1 MPGRLWLRGEA
12 GSSIHRTM
20 NGIPDFQGGFA
31 AGYHDARHA
40 WLQAAAARGGRLH
53 GLRHPGQGPDG
64 EALWQDVALFGDPDA
79 ESVFVVVCGTHGI
92 EGHAGSAVMTAWLRQ
107 DGPGA
112 LPPGT
117 AVVLVHAV
125 NPWGMAHWQRGT
137 ENNVDLNRNFIAFP
151 EVPAPN
157 TGYAELHPH
166 LMLADWNEA
175 EIARAF
181 AAMDALRER
190 VGEQAFSN
198 AFNGGQYLH
207 ADGLFY
213 GGDRP
218 EWSNI
223 ALREQ
228 LARHLAGARRCVLVD
243 LHTGIGPY
251 GEPFMINFDAPGTFG
266 RERAREVWGDAAL
279 SGAGST
285 HAALAAFQGLM
296 IDAFA
301 AAVPDC
307 RLSATAVEFGTLER
321 RRMQRAHLAN
331 AWLRRQSVDSD
342 AVRRAR
348 AEYRDAFI
356 PSDPAW
362 RAAVLRSGVE
372 LCRRGRDALAASAR
386 VD

>member
-1 MPGRLWLRGEA
+1 
-12 GSSIHRTM
+12 M
-20 NGIPDFQGGFA
+20 NGIPESQDGFA
-31 AGYHDARHA
+31 PGYGAARQA
-40 WLQAAAARGGRLH
+40 WLQAVSARGGRVH
-53 GLRHPGQGPDG
+53 GLRHPGRGPDG
-64 EALWQDVALFGDPDA
+64 EALWQDVAQFGDPGA
-79 ESVFVVVCGTHGI
+79 ESVFVVACGTHGI
-92 EGHAGSAVMTAWLRQ
+92 EGHAGSAVMTAWLRE
-107 DGPGA
+107 DDPGA
-112 LPPGT
+112 LPARVG
-117 AVVLVHAV
+117 VVLVHAV

-151 EVPAPN
+151 DVPPPN

-181 AAMDALRER
+181 AAMDAFRAR
-190 VGEQAFSN
+190 VGEQVFSN

-207 ADGLFY
+207 ADGIFY

-218 EWSNI
+218 EWANT
-223 ALREQ
+223 ALRAQ
-228 LARHLAGARRCVLVD
+228 LSEHLASARRCVLVD

-251 GEPFMINFDAPGTFG
+251 GQPFMINVDAPGSFE
-266 RERAREVWGDAAL
+266 RERAREVWGDVAL

-285 HAALAAFQGLM
+285 HAALASFQGLM

-301 AAVPDC
+301 GALRDC

-331 AWLRRQSVDSD
+331 AWMRRQAGDSEALRR
-342 AVRRAR
+342 AG
-348 AEYRDAFI
+348 AEYREAFI

-362 RAAVLRSGVE
+362 RASVLRAGVA
-372 LCRRGRDALAASAR
+372 LCRRGRDALVATAPAR
-386 VD
+386 

>member
-1 MPGRLWLRGEA
+1 M
-12 GSSIHRTM
+12 HRTM
-20 NGIPDFQGGFA
+20 SRIPASPDGFA
-31 AGYHDARHA
+31 PGYHDARHA
-40 WLQAAAARGGRLH
+40 WLQAVAARGGRLD
-53 GLRHPGQGPDG
+53 GQRHPGQGPDG
-64 EALWQDVALFGDPDA
+64 EPLWQDIALFGDPDA

-112 LPPGT
+112 LPPG
-117 AVVLVHAV
+117 AGVVLIHAV

-137 ENNVDLNRNFIAFP
+137 ENNVDLNRNFVAFP
-151 EVPAPN
+151 SLPARN

-181 AAMDALRER
+181 AAMDALRLR
-190 VGEQAFSN
+190 DGEQAFSN

-218 EWSNI
+218 EWANI
-223 ALREQ
+223 VLRQQ
-228 LARHLAGARRCVLVD
+228 LRQHLANARRCVLVD
-243 LHTGIGPY
+243 LHTGIGPH
-251 GEPFMINFDAPGTFG
+251 GQPFMINFDAPGSFG

-285 HAALAAFQGLM
+285 HAALASFQGLM
-296 IDAFA
+296 IAAFVA
-301 AAVPDC
+301 ALPDC
-307 RLSATAVEFGTLER
+307 RISATAVEFGTLER

-331 AWLRRQSVDSD
+331 AWIRRQADDSE
-342 AVRRAR
+342 ALRRAR
-348 AEYRDAFI
+348 AEYREAFI
-356 PSDPAW
+356 PSDLGW
-362 RAAVLRSGVE
+362 RASVLRSGVA
-372 LCRRGRDALAASAR
+372 LCSRGRDALVSTVHAG
-386 VD
+386 